1 MWLMACRPF
10 VLSKDRLPANSLNC
24 KWTSTSTSKI
34 NIHRSSTQR
43 TNYFQWP
50 ILSRLVI
57 DTLEKVERDRKC
69 FRLVGG
75 VLVERSVGEVQPALT
90 GNRDKLTKLIETL
103 EKQLTEKGQEIN
115 GYIEK
120 HNIQIQGKKGPTTSN
135 APAVDENKK
144 TPSTGVL
151 VWFNTHYS

>member
-1 MWLMACRPF
+1 MATKIQTVDANIANGLQTLRTEQRSLASK
-10 VLSKDRLPANSLNC
+10 LSELQMDLNEH
-24 KWTSTSTSKI
+24 K
-34 NIHRSSTQR
+34 
-43 TNYFQWP
+43 
-50 ILSRLVI
+50 LVI

-120 HNIQIQGKKGPTTSN
+120 HNIQIQGRKERSETTVEESKKTTSG
-135 APAVDENKK
+135 
-144 TPSTGVL
+144 GVL
-151 VWFNTHYS
+151 VEK

>member
-1 MWLMACRPF
+1 MGVQLLLF
-10 VLSKDRLPANSLNC
+10 FGE
-24 KWTSTSTSKI
+24 SKI
-34 NIHRSSTQR
+34 RIPFLRVKDYLEKMSSKIQSVPENVANGLQTLRTEQRSLASK
-43 TNYFQWP
+43 
-50 ILSRLVI
+50 LSELQMDLNEHKLVI
-57 DTLEKVERDRKC
+57 DTLEK
-69 FRLVGG
+69 VGG

-135 APAVDENKK
+135 APAVEENKK
-144 TPSTGVL
+144 TQSTGVL
-151 VWFNTHYS
+151 V